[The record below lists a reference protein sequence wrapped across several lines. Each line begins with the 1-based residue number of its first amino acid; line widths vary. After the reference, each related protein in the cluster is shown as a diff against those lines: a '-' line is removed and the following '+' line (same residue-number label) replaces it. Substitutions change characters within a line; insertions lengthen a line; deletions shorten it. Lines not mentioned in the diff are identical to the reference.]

1 MGIKHLNRFLHKHC
15 GPKAVQHIHISL
27 YENKTLV
34 IDTSIFMYKF
44 LTSEKTQQG
53 MVAMFEKMIQLFR
66 QYNITPIFVFDG
78 KPPEEKSKLLKERYW
93 KKVLASRKVEELKQ
107 LLLLDTQSP
116 PETDTPIPTQDHD
129 SIKREIEIAETDA
142 LRLRKSDIFAI
153 KTFIRSFNIHIIEA
167 EEEADEL
174 CVKQVKSGEADA
186 VVSDDMD
193 MLVHGCPTTIRNLD
207 ISTGKCTAY
216 ILNTI
221 LYELN
226 MTLRQFREIMVLS
239 GTDYTTT
246 GTDECDLYKTLK
258 LYTNYKRFLK
268 TNKWRSIGFLEYVL
282 QYTDY
287 ATNPDEIQ
295 MAYAKFTYTDV
306 SQNNL

>member
-66 QYNITPIFVFDG
+66 QHNITPIFVFDG

-107 LLLLDTQSP
+107 LLLSDTQL
-116 PETDTPIPTQDHD
+116 PETDQAHDHD
-129 SIKREIEIAETDA
+129 SIKREIEIAETNA
-142 LRLRKSDIFAI
+142 LRLRKSDILAI
-153 KTFIRSFNIHIIEA
+153 KTFIRSFNIHVIEA

-193 MLVHGCPTTIRNLD
+193 MLVHGCPNTVRNLD
-207 ISTGKCTAY
+207 VSTGKCTAY

-221 LYELN
+221 LYELD
-226 MTLRQFREIMVLS
+226 MSLRQFREIMVLS
-239 GTDYTTT
+239 GTDYTNA
-246 GTDECDLYKTLK
+246 GDECDLYKTLK

-268 TNKWRSIGFLEYVL
+268 TNKWRSIGFLEYVI

-287 ATNPDEIQ
+287 VSNPSEIQ
-295 MAYAKFTYTDV
+295 MAYSKFIYTD
-306 SQNNL
+306 SNANTNNL